1 MERCLGILPP
11 CLHTHL
17 PAPTVIGAY
26 LFRLNPSSPLRL
38 FASPLT
44 LGALHC
50 HWVAWFSAHRLYD
63 FFPSIY
69 YQLVPGA
76 TSDIVH
82 ATVWTR
88 LLKFKPI
95 RLTDRPNLNY
105 QWGLLYNKYTILQMD
120 TFAVSDTSVNM
131 RHPWIAE
138 AKIYIHHSQERTNMH
153 SRLLNV
159 VKNHGQVVNP
169 LKSWSRTRVYRHWW
183 WASEFV
189 ISFHTE
195 IDIEPTRYNV
205 HPSSYASRSYS
216 GVKGALI
223 EKALK
228 VPLCSSY
235 GVQNYTHFFVLL
247 FCEVQQ
253 MWCIKRPW

>member
-1 MERCLGILPP
+1 
-11 CLHTHL
+11 
-17 PAPTVIGAY
+17 
-26 LFRLNPSSPLRL
+26 
-38 FASPLT
+38 
-44 LGALHC
+44 
-50 HWVAWFSAHRLYD
+50 
-63 FFPSIY
+63 
-69 YQLVPGA
+69 
-76 TSDIVH
+76 
-82 ATVWTR
+82 
-88 LLKFKPI
+88 
-95 RLTDRPNLNY
+95 
-105 QWGLLYNKYTILQMD
+105 MD

-138 AKIYIHHSQERTNMH
+138 AKKYIHHSQERTNMH

-159 VKNHGQVVNP
+159 VKNHGQVVNL
-169 LKSWSRTRVYRHWW
+169 LKSWSRTRVYRQWW

-195 IDIEPTRYNV
+195 IDVEPTRNNV

-235 GVQNYTHFFVLL
+235 GEQSYTHFF
-247 FCEVQQ
+247 FCIIILWRTANVMYQKALIEKQ
-253 MWCIKRPW
+253 PL

>member
-1 MERCLGILPP
+1 
-11 CLHTHL
+11 
-17 PAPTVIGAY
+17 
-26 LFRLNPSSPLRL
+26 
-38 FASPLT
+38 
-44 LGALHC
+44 
-50 HWVAWFSAHRLYD
+50 
-63 FFPSIY
+63 
-69 YQLVPGA
+69 
-76 TSDIVH
+76 
-82 ATVWTR
+82 
-88 LLKFKPI
+88 
-95 RLTDRPNLNY
+95 
-105 QWGLLYNKYTILQMD
+105 MD

-138 AKIYIHHSQERTNMH
+138 AKKYIHHSQERTNMH

-159 VKNHGQVVNP
+159 VKNHGQVVNL
-169 LKSWSRTRVYRHWW
+169 LKSWSRTRVYRQWW

-195 IDIEPTRYNV
+195 IDVEPTRNNV

-235 GVQNYTHFFVLL
+235 GEQSYTHFFLYYYFVKNSKRDVSKGLDRKATTL
-247 FCEVQQ
+247 KNGSGNNDSLHLQVAVQTYIRCPHCCRVICGQQGWKHDFCTEL
-253 MWCIKRPW
+253 MITCKWD